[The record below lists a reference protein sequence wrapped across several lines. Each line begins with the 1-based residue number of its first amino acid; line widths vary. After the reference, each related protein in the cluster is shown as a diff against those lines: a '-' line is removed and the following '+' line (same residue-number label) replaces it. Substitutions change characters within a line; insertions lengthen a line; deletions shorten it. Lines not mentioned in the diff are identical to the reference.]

1 MNISHTDNGNGNALV
16 LLHGYLEQK
25 EMWAGVIANTPA
37 GLRIICP
44 DLPGHGGSPAQKN
57 QSIES
62 MATAVAELLDS
73 LNIARFYLAGHSMGG
88 YVALALAEMHPT
100 RILKLALLHSH
111 PYADPPEK
119 SENRLREIKL
129 IEEGKKDYI
138 IRMAIPNLF
147 ASDYTETHPRLVQQV
162 IEKAMTTTPE
172 GMAAC
177 LSAMAHRPDRRHVIS
192 GAVFPVML
200 LLGKNDNLI
209 AWQKLKEEFTQ
220 PHIRIETLEKAGHM
234 GMIEE
239 KEIFC
244 HHLFKFFCPDV

>member
-1 MNISHTDNGNGNALV
+1 MKLAFKENGRGIPLV

-25 EMWAGVIANTPA
+25 EMWAEVIKAAPV
-37 GLRIICP
+37 GIRIICP
-44 DLPGHGGSPAQKN
+44 DLPGHGSSAVQDN
-57 QSIES
+57 QTIGS
-62 MATAVAELLDS
+62 MAAAVAELLDS
-73 LNIARFYLAGHSMGG
+73 LKIDRFYLAGHSMGG
-88 YVALALAEMHPT
+88 YVALALAEMFPA
-100 RILKLALLHSH
+100 RISKLALLHSH
-111 PYADPPEK
+111 PFADPPEK

-147 ASDYTETHPRLVQQV
+147 ANEYAAMHPGDVQQV

-177 LSAMAHRPDRRHVIS
+177 LRAMAQRPDRSHVLTQAGI
-192 GAVFPVML
+192 PVML
-200 LLGKNDNLI
+200 LLGKHDNLI
-209 AWQKLKEEFTQ
+209 GWEKMRDEFVQ
-220 PHIRIETLEKAGHM
+220 PHIRFETLEKAGHM

-244 HHLFKFFCPDV
+244 SHLYKFFCNDA